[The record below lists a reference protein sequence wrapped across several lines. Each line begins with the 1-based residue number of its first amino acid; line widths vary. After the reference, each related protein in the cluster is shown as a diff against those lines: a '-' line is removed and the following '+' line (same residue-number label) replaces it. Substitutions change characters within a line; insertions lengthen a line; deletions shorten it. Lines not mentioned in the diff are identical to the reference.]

1 MLPCHWP
8 NMRDL
13 TQLGLRC
20 CFWPDTE
27 IAKLDIII
35 WLFLLLQPQS
45 QPKQGLRLGFPNHG
59 HPFLSI
65 PASLTLVW
73 VLITYYFTSGPYS
86 SFLYF
91 PSNISHRMPPS
102 RLLQP
107 LLYVSLLRLFSAYEV
122 KSTHPSLSCS
132 RILFRSALLSGMF
145 PPYYNVSSFFKS
157 KVPIVSQTVY

>member
-1 MLPCHWP
+1 MLPCCWP

-13 TQLGLRC
+13 SHLGLHC

-45 QPKQGLRLGFPNHG
+45 QPKQGLRLGFPDHG

-91 PSNISHRMPPS
+91 PSNISYRMPPS

-122 KSTHPSLSCS
+122 KSPLKVWQPILLWAAQEYFSEAPSCPACS
-132 RILFRSALLSGMF
+132 LPTIMSQASSNLKF
-145 PPYYNVSSFFKS
+145 P
-157 KVPIVSQTVY
+157 